1 MVTFQAKDASSKS
14 GGKPGPASSKTKP
27 GGSKSPPDSSK
38 LREILT
44 NHKNGDAK
52 RDVRSISKEKESNG
66 YSSNKMKDKEKES
79 NGYSNNRM
87 KDPKKAVVE
96 KSPSPPPPPVKKA
109 PPKIV
114 GPEFHPAVVKSRPPE
129 KSKSSRDDYRESG
142 GSNKGKSNGFVSKEK
157 KRSPEFDRKPSSKP
171 SSSSGSKR
179 PRSRS
184 PDFQRRPTKRLPSR
198 SPSPEFRRKP
208 DSKSSK
214 NSKRLRIDSES
225 EYDSEMDDFIDDTE
239 ATFDISAEIRSIF
252 GYDRNKYRNEADFDD
267 RSMENNRFAD
277 VMREEARSAKLGRME
292 DLEDMRREEEEKRR
306 KKMKMKMKKR

>member
-1 MVTFQAKDASSKS
+1 
-14 GGKPGPASSKTKP
+14 
-27 GGSKSPPDSSK
+27 
-38 LREILT
+38 
-44 NHKNGDAK
+44 
-52 RDVRSISKEKESNG
+52 
-66 YSSNKMKDKEKES
+66 
-79 NGYSNNRM
+79 M
-87 KDPKKAVVE
+87 KDPKKVVVE
-96 KSPSPPPPPVKKA
+96 KTPPPPPPPPPVKKA

-142 GSNKGKSNGFVSKEK
+142 GSHKGKSNGSVSKER
-157 KRSPEFDRKPSSKP
+157 KRSPEFDRKQSSKP

-184 PDFQRRPTKRLPSR
+184 PDFHRRPSKRLPSR

-277 VMREEARSAKLGRME
+277 VMREEARSAKLGVHEKRG
-292 DLEDMRREEEEKRR
+292 RGKEEK
-306 KKMKMKMKKR
+306 KDEK